1 MRDIYGF
8 LQLVSRLANR
18 PFGHPSQVRTQV
30 LVLQTCVHLRQLA
43 SPFGQGLKQSEL
55 VECKQRKEQRHSQ
68 KYSQRFCISIHTH
81 LSYTDDFSDIFSSDR
96 VCLI

>member
-30 LVLQTCVHLRQLA
+30 LVLQTCVYLRQLA

-55 VECKQRKEQRHSQ
+55 VECKQRKEHGDTAKNTLNVFAYPSIP
-68 KYSQRFCISIHTH
+68 ISRTLMI
-81 LSYTDDFSDIFSSDR
+81 LAIFL
-96 VCLI
+96 VAIVFV